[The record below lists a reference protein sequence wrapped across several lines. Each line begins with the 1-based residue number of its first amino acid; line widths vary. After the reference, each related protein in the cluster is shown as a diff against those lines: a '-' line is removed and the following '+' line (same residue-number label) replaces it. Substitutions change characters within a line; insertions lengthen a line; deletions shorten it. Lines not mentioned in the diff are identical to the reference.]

1 LREDIFIRLFLDS
14 PFPKA
19 IINEDGTVTEAN
31 QSFKHVLPSFQLQSN
46 FWQQLLPAIETIDH
60 PIAEHSWDLQTQDV
74 QFTVAINY
82 PDDGTKKVLQCF
94 TRKYRNLGFL
104 VLHINDITTT
114 ETLRQE
120 TNHHL
125 QRLNSLL
132 DTASLYILRLDTS
145 GMLLYANASFIQRFD
160 AKLPIERLHF
170 GNFLAEQ
177 EDHQLIGDILDVTVQ
192 HQTPL
197 MLRLNN
203 PENNQPVYTEWEVK
217 HIQQA
222 NTVEIQLIGK
232 DVSETTYVKAMLV
245 DTRLQLSSILDNLN
259 QGLYVWTVDKHYQL
273 RFFNKNLYNDTL
285 AAFGTELH
293 EGLDMTSIPNMPAE
307 LQQFY
312 TESYEEAATSL
323 TTVSK
328 QLNFGNLLYV
338 TQFAPIVVHHQL
350 KGIAAIAIN
359 ITEQYQKQLHLEKVQ
374 EALLEAQMLGKVGSW
389 EFNFKTRELIWSKG
403 MFVIHDIPFTNT
415 ISDEL
420 RQQFIHPDDIEIF
433 NEQFKYYLS
442 IHQDFEYEH
451 RIVTAKQV
459 VKWLQSIIRFKYEN
473 GKAVGCYGLIRD
485 ITEAK
490 TKEQHILNY
499 VKRLRE
505 YSFSISHEL
514 RRPLTNALGLIDVH
528 NNYSVTD
535 VEKLW
540 ALEQIKTSL
549 AEIDSIT
556 KKITDQLSPNEK

>member
-1 LREDIFIRLFLDS
+1 MREDIFIRLFLDS

-19 IINEDGTVTEAN
+19 IVNEQGIVTETN
-31 QSFKHVLPSFQLQSN
+31 QSFKNVLPSFQLQSN
-46 FWQQLLPAIETIDH
+46 FWEQLLPAIETIDH
-60 PIAEHSWDLQTQDV
+60 PISELSWDLKAQDV
-74 QFTVAINY
+74 QFTACINC
-82 PDDGTKKVLQCF
+82 PNDGTQKFLQCF
-94 TRKYRNLGFL
+94 TRKYPNLGFL

-114 ETLRQE
+114 ETLKQE
-120 TNHHL
+120 TDNHL

-132 DTASLYILRLDTS
+132 DTASLYILRIDTN
-145 GMLLYANASFIQRFD
+145 GILLYANASFIQRFD
-160 AKLPIERLHF
+160 AKLPVERLHF
-170 GNFLAEQ
+170 GNFIFEK
-177 EDHQLIGDILDVTVQ
+177 EDHQVISDILDTTVQ
-192 HQTPL
+192 HRTPL

-203 PENNQPVYTEWEVK
+203 PSSEQPVYTEWEVK

-222 NTVEIQLIGK
+222 NNIEIQLIGR
-232 DVSETTYVKAMLV
+232 DVSETAYVKAMLV

-259 QGLYVWTVDKHYQL
+259 QGLYVWTVDKNFQL

-285 AAFGTELH
+285 AAFGTTLE
-293 EGLDMTSIPNMPAE
+293 EGTDMTSITNMPAA

-312 TESYEEAATSL
+312 TESYQEVATTL

-328 QLNFGNLLYV
+328 QLNFGEFLYV
-338 TQFAPIVVHHQL
+338 TQFAPILVHQQL

-359 ITEQYQKQLHLEKVQ
+359 ITEQYQKQLHLEKTQ

-389 EFNFKTRELIWSKG
+389 EFNFVTTELIWSKG
-403 MFVIHDIPFTNT
+403 MYVIHELDNNQLITP
-415 ISDEL
+415 EL
-420 RQQFIHPDDIEIF
+420 RQSFIHPDDIALF
-433 NEQFKYYLS
+433 NEQFSYYLS
-442 IHQDFEYEH
+442 IRKDFEYEH
-451 RIVTAKQV
+451 RIVTASQN
-459 VKWLQSIIRFKYEN
+459 VKWLQSIIRFKFEN
-473 GKAVGCYGLIRD
+473 GKPLKCYGLIRD
-485 ITEAK
+485 ITEEK
-490 TKEQHILNY
+490 TKELHILSY

-528 NNYSVTD
+528 NNYSASDTD
-535 VEKLW
+535 KLW